1 MQKYSRDSLLS
12 IKISFWSYFESAS
25 LKVKMFSLFKPP
37 SALSIP
43 VPQSTSSLALK
54 RVEPSMVVKPCDK
67 LDAPM
72 RNIEVGRQ

>member
-1 MQKYSRDSLLS
+1 
-12 IKISFWSYFESAS
+12 
-25 LKVKMFSLFKPP
+25 
-37 SALSIP
+37 
-43 VPQSTSSLALK
+43 LK